1 MPSLPTTPLRP
12 HSPPRVRAGRAAP
25 ATISLA
31 GLLTVSVCAARAQGQ
46 VPAPRRYTVV
56 PLDVPGAVVTVAHG
70 INAAGQVVG
79 TYSDSAY
86 GAHGFLWGGAGAG
99 AVTRLDAPGAVGAT
113 VARGITDAG
122 QVVGFYKDAARHAH
136 GFLYRAGVFTPLD
149 APGAVDTY
157 AEGIDAAGEVVGW
170 YNFSD
175 STSASGGVR
184 AFRYAGGTFTPLD
197 LPGAGLLGATGL
209 TTGGQIVGFYG
220 DSSRELHGFLE
231 GAGAFRVLDVPGTT
245 HGTFPEGVNA
255 AGQVVGTYTDTLGR
269 HGFVYAEGAFLPLDA
284 PGARLGPRSGTSAH
298 GVNAAGQVVG
308 DYFDGAHMHG
318 FVATPRR

>member
-79 TYSDSAY
+79 TY
-86 GAHGFLWGGAGAG
+86 
-99 AVTRLDAPGAVGAT
+99 
-113 VARGITDAG
+113 
-122 QVVGFYKDAARHAH
+122 
-136 GFLYRAGVFTPLD
+136 
-149 APGAVDTY
+149 
-157 AEGIDAAGEVVGW
+157 
-170 YNFSD
+170 
-175 STSASGGVR
+175 
-184 AFRYAGGTFTPLD
+184 
-197 LPGAGLLGATGL
+197 
-209 TTGGQIVGFYG
+209 
-220 DSSRELHGFLE
+220 
-231 GAGAFRVLDVPGTT
+231 
-245 HGTFPEGVNA
+245 
-255 AGQVVGTYTDTLGR
+255 TDTLGR